1 MTEKAKRLGCQP
13 AQPTMEFKE
22 NLLASDQPPYDVA
35 TFSGLTKRE
44 HFAAMAMQGIHI
56 MQYPEDKDLQATA
69 KASVRY
75 ADALLEELAREN

>member
-1 MTEKAKRLGCQP
+1 MTEKAKRLSRQP

-44 HFAAMAMQGIHI
+44 YFTAMAMQGIRL
-56 MQYPEDKDLQATA
+56 MQYPDDKDLQATA
-69 KASVRY
+69 KAAVKY
-75 ADALLEELAREN
+75 ADALLEELSREN